1 MTTESTE
8 TKSLNK
14 LRNWQFIVGGLI
26 VAGVVTLYVFTALAL
41 ISIGLW
47 AGVVWVWFGLF
58 VARYLLKA
66 GLRFAIL
73 ALTGKN
79 PAAKTGSELNEAFIK
94 AFKERKA

>member
-1 MTTESTE
+1 MTTELTE
-8 TKSLNK
+8 KKSNK
-14 LRNWQFIVGGLI
+14 VRNWQFIVGGL
-26 VAGVVTLYVFTALAL
+26 VVLGVLTLYVFTALTL
-41 ISIGLW
+41 INVGLW

-79 PAAKTGSELNEAFIK
+79 PSASTSSELNK
-94 AFKERKA
+94 AFVKAYKERNA